1 MLRKVR
7 KYAKGTIISSRKRNE
22 QCIVKTAFSIN
33 LAKNYEEPY
42 LKEEGGRGWVG
53 CQNAASSWPSEAVG
67 VSNTHQSLLF
77 RNTEVNS
84 RK

>member
-42 LKEEGGRGWVG
+42 LKGGGVRTPSPHG
-53 CQNAASSWPSEAVG
+53 PSEAVG